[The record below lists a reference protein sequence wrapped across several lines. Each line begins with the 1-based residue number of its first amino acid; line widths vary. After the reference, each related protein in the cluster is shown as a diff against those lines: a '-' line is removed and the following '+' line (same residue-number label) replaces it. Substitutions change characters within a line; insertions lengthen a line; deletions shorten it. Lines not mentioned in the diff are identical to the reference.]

1 MSHSSRFS
9 ICMIR
14 VCHRKYVSYAATGY
28 GDVPGHRTKLFVS
41 YKFVYVKVMDSCQT
55 SSNFQFR
62 RGVVQKLLHIL
73 YVYSLYEDTY
83 TRARVRN

>member
-1 MSHSSRFS
+1 
-9 ICMIR
+9 
-14 VCHRKYVSYAATGY
+14 
-28 GDVPGHRTKLFVS
+28 
-41 YKFVYVKVMDSCQT
+41 MDSCQT

-73 YVYSLYEDTY
+73 YVYSLYDDSY